1 MNTYNIKSKRVSRK
15 RKSKR
20 ISRKRKSKRIS
31 RKRKSKRV
39 SRKRKSKRISRK
51 NKSKHVSRKNKSKHV
66 SRKNKSKGGGKG
78 TWERAR
84 NVARG
89 TQHMLHGS
97 TAPLSKEVISS
108 LPAPVRSAA
117 AAAAAVKT
125 PISVTIKTDIIT
137 ARPLDERAKPGAPR
151 TTKLGY
157 LANNS
162 EIPIDIDLDVISVIN
177 KIKNEVD
184 LPEII
189 NTIIEDANIQPII
202 HKIINELFT
211 EKNIDIIFSKIQ
223 DLDYNII
230 LGILANIYKISKEQG
245 DLLFTHLMG
254 DSDAQSWV
262 GKLSPSDPAAGV
274 GAAAALNGI
283 ARRASRV

>member
-31 RKRKSKRV
+31 RK
-39 SRKRKSKRISRK
+39 
-51 NKSKHVSRKNKSKHV
+51 NKSKHV

-84 NVARG
+84 NLDRG
-89 TQHMLHGS
+89 TQHMLQ
-97 TAPLSKEVISS
+97 APLSKEVIRS
-108 LPAPVRSAA
+108 LPAPARS

-137 ARPLDERAKPGAPR
+137 ARTDVKRAKRGAPR
-151 TTKLGY
+151 TTTLGN

-189 NTIIEDANIQPII
+189 NKIIEDANIQPII

-223 DLDYNII
+223 ELDYNII

-254 DSDAQSWV
+254 DSVAQSWEA
-262 GKLSPSDPAAGV
+262 KLSPSDPAAGV
-274 GAAAALNGI
+274 G
-283 ARRASRV
+283 RASRSPAVTDRASAGAASGY